1 MAFAN
6 AKLML
11 GTLATAALALV
22 AQPAIAQTNID
33 ATPFDDDN
41 TTGAN
46 ETHGGTEQ
54 MEPAHYGD
62 SGRVPTATPFDDDS
76 IPGDQEGRVYETDT
90 LEPNDVTVPSATP
103 FEDESVPASEEG
115 REFESPDQSG
125 NYDPSDDR
133 IPEETRYYDQS
144 VPYEAGS

>member
-11 GTLATAALALV
+11 GTLATAAVALM

-41 TTGAN
+41 TTGVN
-46 ETHGGTEQ
+46 ETHSGS
-54 MEPAHYGD
+54 EPMDSARYDD
-62 SGRVPTATPFDDDS
+62 SGRVPTETPFDEDR
-76 IPGDQEGRVYETDT
+76 IPGDQEGRAYETEMR
-90 LEPNDVTVPSATP
+90 EPNDVTIPSATP
-103 FEDESVPASEEG
+103 FEDENVPASEEG

-125 NYDPSDDR
+125 NLDPSDDR